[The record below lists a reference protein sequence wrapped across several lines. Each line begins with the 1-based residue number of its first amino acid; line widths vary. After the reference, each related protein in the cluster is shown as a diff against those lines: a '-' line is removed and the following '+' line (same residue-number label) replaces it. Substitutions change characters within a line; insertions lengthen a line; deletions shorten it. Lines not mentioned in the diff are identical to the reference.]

1 MIRLLMLAVFVF
13 GAQSS
18 NSMSQLDTTKVGH
31 KMHYSL
37 YIQAGML
44 VTGEYERGMPNLSVS
59 TVHGIRIKENMNI
72 GLGIGYNYYASIRT
86 MPIFI
91 SVARDILGR
100 ENKLFLEVNYGGSIV
115 NKIVDSS
122 YPRWKFEAY
131 YGPMI
136 NPSLGYQVKTNGL
149 RISFVAGYN
158 FQRLKSQFTDSYLYS
173 SSSIV
178 PLNYTIT
185 TLQMDLNRMVFAVR
199 IGWW

>member
-1 MIRLLMLAVFVF
+1 MLAVFVF
-13 GAQSS
+13 GAQYS
-18 NSMSQLDTTKVGH
+18 NSMSHLDTTKVGN
-31 KMHYSL
+31 KIHYSF

-44 VTGEYERGMPNLSVS
+44 VTGAYERGMPNFSVS
-59 TVHGIRIKENMNI
+59 TVHGIKVRENMNI

-91 SVARDILGR
+91 SITQDILGK
-100 ENKLFLEVNYGGSIV
+100 ENKLFLELNYGRSVV
-115 NKIVDSS
+115 NKIVDPSYSS
-122 YPRWKFEAY
+122 WRFEAY

-158 FQRLKSQFTDSYLYS
+158 FQRLKSQFTDSYQYS

-178 PLNYTIT
+178 PLNYTT
-185 TLQMDLNRMVFAVR
+185 ATLQMDLNRMVFAVR
-199 IGWW
+199 LGWR